1 MKHKIIGFILTSV
14 FILANVGVLTACDP
28 SASKENAPRNAEIVE
43 IESVSISQNEIK
55 IDKPRNY
62 KLSKKSVSLDQKFYL
77 FGLGKITYYVA
88 DVSKEKN
95 IVNLS
100 VESTRQC
107 DFLHLS
113 LFENDRYFYYYGILH
128 DDVLGDLKERAAN
141 SASLSQSEA
150 AVLLRQTDWYRRAN
164 DRATVTAAN
173 LPGDTQSSLELLMR
187 YYTAKEEDSSEKDD
201 PVATIVPRELFTEEG
216 KKTGYNGMLGYYID
230 TLEWPKGS
238 QRFLSEVLV
247 WSNFVEVP
255 AYNSESVVLET
266 KPEFSGYYEYAP
278 NGYAPIS
285 TPEDTIV
292 QCEGYSHL
300 SLKNISASVE
310 VIPYNSY
317 MTDGRFVDKD
327 EYVWAV
333 FETDDCLKFG
343 ENASLTGYSY
353 VVAKG
358 SRLSVT
364 DKAHPFVE
372 GALAVQSAEWLTAI
386 ELSGDQVVNFGYK
399 DHHKHNYFLTTGFI
413 AHFIADRTRH
423 YELNG
428 KRIVRYVKS
437 RTSPDRFYAPDSHED
452 FYTERHRSRLNVQ
465 LCSSGT
471 EVDAIKKLNV
481 QFGVEIVDVDFVLLV
496 RKEWDDG
503 YTRRETYTGA
513 KTELRMAVASFK
525 KDIYYNESE
534 NV

>member
-1 MKHKIIGFILTSV
+1 MKNRIIGFILVSV
-14 FILANVGVLTACDP
+14 FLFADIGILTACAP
-28 SASKENAPRNAEIVE
+28 TVSKEDAPRDAKIVE
-43 IESVSISQNEIK
+43 IEDVKVFGNSIK
-55 IDKPRNY
+55 IVEPGRY
-62 KLSKKSVSLDQKFYL
+62 GLSKKSVILGYTFYR
-77 FGLGKITYYVA
+77 FPRSKTTYYVA
-88 DVSKEKN
+88 DVRTDKAV
-95 IVNLS
+95 VNLS

-107 DFLHLS
+107 DFLHLA
-113 LFENDRYFYYYGILH
+113 LFEGTCYFYYYGIIH
-128 DDVLGDLKERAAN
+128 DDIFGNLKKNALSEAT
-141 SASLSQSEA
+141 LSQNIAS
-150 AVLLRQTDWYRRAN
+150 VLMRQTDWYRRAN
-164 DRATVTAAN
+164 DRDTTTIED

-187 YYTAKEEDSSEKDD
+187 YYTAKEKDSSEKDD

-428 KRIVRYVKS
+428 KRFVRYVKS
-437 RTSPDRFYAPDSHED
+437 LTSPDRFYAPDSHED

-481 QFGVEIVDVDFVLLV
+481 QFGVEIVDVDFSSLIL
-496 RKEWDDG
+496 KEWDDG

-525 KDIYYNESE
+525 KDIYYNERE